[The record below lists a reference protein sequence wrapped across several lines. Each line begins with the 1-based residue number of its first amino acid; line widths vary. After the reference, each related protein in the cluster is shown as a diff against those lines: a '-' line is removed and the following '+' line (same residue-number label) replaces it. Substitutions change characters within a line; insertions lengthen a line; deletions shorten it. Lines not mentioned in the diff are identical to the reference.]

1 MGMLAKLLTGIRKL
15 VIGGDPV
22 SPEESRDSPRI
33 LCQYRVNL
41 SYRGEEFKASIVDI
55 GTTGMRLEGVPRL
68 EKGDLVGVSYPFS
81 DHFQEDQG
89 FDVEIMWCRPT
100 PHSDELTAGVRY
112 KNQGEKLKGTWV
124 YTLLTEIGLTGNAVY
139 QKRKHVRL
147 ATTQKVFLRDEETGR
162 HILEG
167 RVNNVSVG
175 GALVESAFS
184 MKRGR
189 RVLALIG
196 PSANSPTL
204 SVRAKVINS
213 RPDVE
218 EGCHL
223 ISLQFVE
230 LTKEQMS
237 SLESLVIAMLEGR
250 SLA

>member
-1 MGMLAKLLTGIRKL
+1 
-15 VIGGDPV
+15 
-22 SPEESRDSPRI
+22 
-33 LCQYRVNL
+33 
-41 SYRGEEFKASIVDI
+41 
-55 GTTGMRLEGVPRL
+55 
-68 EKGDLVGVSYPFS
+68 
-81 DHFQEDQG
+81 
-89 FDVEIMWCRPT
+89 MWCRENSST
-100 PHSDELTAGVRY
+100 EDLSARVRY
-112 KNQGEKLKGTWV
+112 QQFGEKLKGTWV
-124 YTLLTEIGLTGNAVY
+124 YTLLSEIGLTGNAVY

-147 ATTQKVFLRDEETGR
+147 ATTQKVFLRDESTGR

-167 RVNNVSVG
+167 RVNNLSVG

-204 SVRAKVINS
+204 SIRAKVINS
-213 RPDVE
+213 RTDID

-230 LTKEQMS
+230 LTKEQLS

-250 SLA
+250 TLA

>member
-1 MGMLAKLLTGIRKL
+1 MSFLAKLLEGFRSL
-15 VIGGDPV
+15 VLGGDPV

-33 LCQYRVNL
+33 LCQYRVNVEHE
-41 SYRGEEFKASIVDI
+41 GKEHKASIVDL
-55 GTTGMRLEGVPRL
+55 GTTGMRLDGVPQVS
-68 EKGDLVGVSYPFS
+68 KGDVLRISFPFS
-81 DHFQEDQG
+81 DSFTEEKA
-89 FDVEIMWCRPT
+89 FEVEVMWCRGNPT
-100 PHSDELTAGVRY
+100 TDDLSAGVRY
-112 KNQGEKLKGTWV
+112 RQMGEDLKGTWV
-124 YTLLTEIGLTGNAVY
+124 YTLLSEIGLTGSAVY

-147 ATTQKVFLRDEETGR
+147 ATTQKVFLRDESTGR

-167 RVNNVSVG
+167 RVNNLSVG

-204 SVRAKVINS
+204 SIRAKIINS
-213 RPDVE
+213 RADVD

-230 LTKEQMS
+230 MTKEQLDA
-237 SLESLVIAMLEGR
+237 LERLVIAMLEGR

>member
-1 MGMLAKLLTGIRKL
+1 MNFLAKLLEGVRSL

-41 SYRGEEFKASIVDI
+41 QHGDQEYKASIVDI
-55 GTTGMRLEGVPRL
+55 GTTGMRLDGVPKL
-68 EKGDLVGVSYPFS
+68 EKGDKLGISFPFA
-81 DHFQEDQG
+81 DHFQEEKS
-89 FDVEIMWCRPT
+89 FEVEVMWCRSNPNT
-100 PHSDELTAGVRY
+100 EELSAGVRY
-112 KNQGEKLKGTWV
+112 LAMGEELKGTWV
-124 YTLLTEIGLTGNAVY
+124 YTLLSEIGLTGSAVY

-147 ATTQKVFLRDEETGR
+147 ATTQKVFLRDESTGR

-167 RVNNVSVG
+167 RVNNLSVG

-204 SVRAKVINS
+204 SIRAKVINS
-213 RPDVE
+213 RADVD

-230 LTKEQMS
+230 LTKEQLT

-250 SLA
+250 TLA